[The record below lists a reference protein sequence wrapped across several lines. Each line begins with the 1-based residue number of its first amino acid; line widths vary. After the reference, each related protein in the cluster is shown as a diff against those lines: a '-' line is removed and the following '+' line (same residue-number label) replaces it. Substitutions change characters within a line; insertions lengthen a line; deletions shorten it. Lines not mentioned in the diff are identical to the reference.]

1 MEEETRNNKQP
12 LELTNDSNVITF
24 IISIINDILIY
35 NLEGDKFHDIL
46 SLFRRNL
53 PKHPSL
59 FFIET
64 LDYLSKDSEKFHILL
79 FLEFSRKSIDDFFEK
94 MQHTRN
100 ILQFFIQQKNVFF
113 INYLQYCIDLFRKF
127 KTMNFIVKSAVLD
140 QYNVFLSNGNKQ
152 SSSLKPKMGFSTRV
166 NKRATTPTPILTILD
181 GKYQWKINTKNLS
194 VSPSSSETRQFFANN
209 NQTHKK
215 KNSSFADKF
224 LNKSLNNQD
233 YENNSNSSI
242 KKAEA
247 FLLKIQKVEQQIQKK
262 KLLLK
267 NFKQTNEL
275 LKKLTE
281 NLHEEVQNLHSDLK
295 FHLKHPSEIS
305 DATQQSNDDI
315 EKNLSKQMNNISE
328 IMVIPKQSSE
338 SMINLPYNINENQVD
353 ICHYKKS
360 SRTNKLSFGLK
371 SLSHEKFDSFHN
383 LNTVSPKFEGAD
395 NIKSFT
401 CVNLHSFVLEGNN
414 DKSKKATSSPS
425 GYVGESD
432 SSYLEETKPVLKKSQ
447 ILFKEKYENLCMR
460 GYKEKPLKKISV
472 NYLHFFLRILTLHN

>member
-1 MEEETRNNKQP
+1 MEEETINKKQP
-12 LELTNDSNVITF
+12 LELTNESNVITF

-46 SLFRRNL
+46 NIFRKNL
-53 PKHPSL
+53 PKHPSV

-79 FLEFSRKSIDDFFEK
+79 FLEFSRKSMDDFFEK
-94 MQHTRN
+94 IQHNRN

-127 KTMNFIVKSAVLD
+127 KTVNFIVKSAVLD
-140 QYNVFLSNGNKQ
+140 QYNTFLSNGNKQ
-152 SSSLKPKMGFSTRV
+152 SSSLTPKMGFSTRV
-166 NKRATTPTPILTILD
+166 NKRSSTPTPILTILD

-194 VSPSSSETRQFFANN
+194 VSPSSSESRQFFANN

-224 LNKSLNNQD
+224 INKSVNHQNF
-233 YENNSNSSI
+233 ESNSNSST
-242 KKAEA
+242 KNAEM

-262 KLLLK
+262 KIVLK
-267 NFKQTNEL
+267 NLKQTNEI

-281 NLHEEVQNLHSDLK
+281 NLHEEIQNLHSDLK
-295 FHLKHPSEIS
+295 IHLKHPNEIS

-315 EKNLSKQMNNISE
+315 EKNLNKQINNLSE
-328 IMVIPKQSSE
+328 MIVIPMQSSE
-338 SMINLPYNINENQVD
+338 YMINLPHENQDD
-353 ICHYKKS
+353 IRHYKKN
-360 SRTNKLSFGLK
+360 SRANKLSFGLK

-383 LNTVSPKFEGAD
+383 LITVSPKFEGAE
-395 NIKSFT
+395 NNKSFT
-401 CVNLHSFVLEGNN
+401 CVNFHSFVLEGNQ

-432 SSYLEETKPVLKKSQ
+432 SSNLEEMKPVLKKSQ

-460 GYKEKPLKKISV
+460 GYKAKPLKKISV
-472 NYLHFFLRILTLHN
+472 TYLIVLVNL